1 LILRIFVAGGTGV
14 IGRRVVP
21 ALVSAGHRV
30 SVASRSVEG
39 DARLVSQGASPVA
52 VDLYNLEDV
61 QRAVGQQDV
70 VINLAT
76 HIPSG
81 MTKMMLPWAWRE
93 NDRVRREASAN
104 LAGAA
109 QSGGADCF
117 IQESFAPIYE
127 DGGDQWID
135 ESGPLRPARYN
146 RTVIDAERAANKFTK
161 HGGRG
166 VVLRFAYFYGPDS
179 DATREMIGMVK
190 RGFSPLPGA
199 PNAYFSSI
207 SHDDAAAAVVAA
219 IHVPAGTYNVSDDE
233 PLTRREWVDSLAKT
247 LGVKSPSALPGW
259 LVKVGGSMTELLA
272 RSQRISSRK
281 LRETSDWHPATP
293 SIRDAWPAL
302 VERAHAHEA

>member
-1 LILRIFVAGGTGV
+1 MILRIFVAGGTGV

-39 DARLVSQGASPVA
+39 DARLVRQGASPVA

-61 QRAVGQQDV
+61 RRAVGQQDV

-81 MTKMMLPWAWRE
+81 LTKMMLPWAWRE
-93 NDRVRREASAN
+93 NDRVRREVSAN

-135 ESGPLRPARYN
+135 ESCALRPARYN
-146 RTVIDAERAANKFTK
+146 RSVIDAERSANKFTK

-199 PNAYFSSI
+199 PNAYFSSV

-233 PLTRREWVDSLAKT
+233 PLTRREWVDSLATT

-259 LVKVGGSMTELLA
+259 LVKVGGSMTELFA

-281 LRETSDWHPATP
+281 LRQTSDWHPATP

-302 VERAHAHEA
+302 VQSARAHEA

>member
-1 LILRIFVAGGTGV
+1 ML
-14 IGRRVVP
+14 GRRVIP

-30 SVASRSVEG
+30 SVASRSLEG

-52 VDLYNLEDV
+52 VDLYNIDDV
-61 QRAVGQQDV
+61 KRAVGQQDV
-70 VINLAT
+70 VINIAT
-76 HIPSG
+76 HVPSG
-81 MTKMMLPWAWRE
+81 MTKPMLPWAWRE
-93 NDRVRREASAN
+93 NDRVRREVSAN
-104 LAGAA
+104 LASAA

-127 DGGDQWID
+127 DAGDRWID
-135 ESGPLRPARYN
+135 ESGPVRPARYN
-146 RTVIDAERAANKFTK
+146 RSVLDAESAANKFTK

-179 DATREMIGMVK
+179 SVTREMIGMVK
-190 RGFSPLPGA
+190 KGVNPLAGA
-199 PNAYFSSI
+199 PSAYFSSV

-233 PLTRREWVDSLAKT
+233 PLTRREFVDSLAT
-247 LGVKSPSALPGW
+247 ALGVKSPSALPGW

-293 SIRDAWPAL
+293 SVRDAWPAL
-302 VERAHAHEA
+302 VESVRAQEA